1 MNATLPGGIPVPTIA
16 FLAVCWTF
24 LSGVATGSGVLRIKE
39 RQDQIIEIRAKV
51 RHTTVLVLPKT
62 ENILDFVVG
71 DSDYWHLSGAANLA
85 YLKPIATGVRTNVT
99 LVCASGRIYAFLAS
113 EGAESPHLVVRIE
126 RIGGEDGRAAE
137 SPHKPAFVSR
147 SMVEGYQHAARQ
159 ANEAALAAKTDAEA
173 RVDEAKQEA
182 AKTIDQFRSDYPAR
196 LKWPYRLEKRAF
208 ERPFLVEALWHDGR
222 FTYLRCRAQEA
233 PALYELRDGS
243 PSLVSYDLS
252 QDGLYVVRHVLGDG
266 WLAIGKNRAK
276 WRFVDAGLQ
285 P

>member
-1 MNATLPGGIPVPTIA
+1 MNVRLPRGIPVPTVA
-16 FLAVCWTF
+16 FLVVCWTL

-39 RQDQIIEIRAKV
+39 RQDQIIEIRTKV

-62 ENILDFVVG
+62 ENILDFVLG

-85 YLKPIATGVRTNVT
+85 YLKPIATGVGTNVT

-113 EGAESPHLVVRIE
+113 EGADSPHLVVRIE
-126 RIGGEDGRAAE
+126 RTRGGDSRAAE
-137 SPHKPAFVSR
+137 SAHKPAFVSR

-159 ANEAALAAKTDAEA
+159 ASEAALAAKSDAEA
-173 RVDEAKQEA
+173 RVNEAKQEV
-182 AKTIDQFRSDYPAR
+182 AKTIDQFRSTYPGR
-196 LKWPYRLEKRAF
+196 LKWPYRLEQRAF
-208 ERPFLVEALWHDGR
+208 ERPFLVEALWHDGQ

-233 PALYELRDGS
+233 PALYELKDGS
-243 PSLVSYDLS
+243 PSLVSFDLG

-266 WLAIGKNRAK
+266 WLAIGKNKAK
-276 WRFVDAGLQ
+276 WRFVDAGLK

>member
-1 MNATLPGGIPVPTIA
+1 MNATFPGGIPVPTLA
-16 FLAVCWTF
+16 FLAVCWTL
-24 LSGVATGSGVLRIKE
+24 LSGVAAGSGVLRINE
-39 RQDQIIEIRAKV
+39 RQDQIIEIRTKV

-62 ENILDFVVG
+62 ENILDFVLG

-85 YLKPIATGVRTNVT
+85 YLKPTATGVRTNVT

-126 RIGGEDGRAAE
+126 RTAGGDSRAAE
-137 SPHKPAFVSR
+137 SAHKPAFVSR

-173 RVDEAKQEA
+173 RVNEARQEA
-182 AKTIDQFRSDYPAR
+182 AKTIDQFRSNYPAR

-208 ERPFLVEALWHDGR
+208 ERPFLVEALWHDGQ

-233 PALYELRDGS
+233 PALYELKDGS

-266 WLAIGKNRAK
+266 WLAIGKSRAK
-276 WRFVDAGLQ
+276 WRFVDAGD
-285 P
+285 

>member
-1 MNATLPGGIPVPTIA
+1 MNATLLRGSPFFTIV
-16 FLAVCWTF
+16 FLVVCWTL
-24 LSGVATGSGVLRIKE
+24 LSGSATGSGVLRIKE
-39 RQDQIIEIRAKV
+39 RQDHIVEIRAKV

-99 LVCASGRIYAFLAS
+99 LVCASGRIYTFLAN
-113 EGAESPHLVVRIE
+113 EGAESPHLVVRVE
-126 RIGGEDGRAAE
+126 RTGGGDGRAAE
-137 SPHKPAFVSR
+137 SAHRPAFVSR

-159 ANEAALAAKTDAEA
+159 ASEAALAAKSDAEA
-173 RVDEAKQEA
+173 RVNEAKQEA
-182 AKTIDQFRSDYPAR
+182 SKTIDQFRSNYPAR

-208 ERPFLVEALWHDGR
+208 ERPFLVEALWHDGQ

-233 PALYELRDGS
+233 PALYELKDGS
-243 PSLVSYDLS
+243 PSLVSFDLS

-276 WRFVDAGLQ
+276 WRFVDEE
-285 P
+285 PRP

>member
-1 MNATLPGGIPVPTIA
+1 MNATIPRGIPVSAIA
-16 FLAVCWTF
+16 ILVVCWT
-24 LSGVATGSGVLRIKE
+24 LLPGVATGSGVLRIKE
-39 RQDQIIEIRAKV
+39 RQDQIIEIRTKV

-62 ENILDFVVG
+62 ENILDFVLG

-99 LVCASGRIYAFLAS
+99 LVCASGQIYAFLAS

-126 RIGGEDGRAAE
+126 RTGGGDGRAAE
-137 SPHKPAFVSR
+137 SPHRPAFVSR

-159 ANEAALAAKTDAEA
+159 ANEAALTAKTDAES
-173 RVDEAKQEA
+173 RVNEAKQAA
-182 AKTIDQFRSDYPAR
+182 AKTIDRFRSNYPAR

-208 ERPFLVEALWHDGR
+208 ERPFLVEALWHDGQ

-233 PALYELRDGS
+233 PALYELKDGS

>member
-1 MNATLPGGIPVPTIA
+1 MNATLPRGIPVPIIA
-16 FLAVCWTF
+16 FLVFCWM
-24 LSGVATGSGVLRIKE
+24 LLAGVAAGSGVLRIKE
-39 RQDQIIEIRAKV
+39 RQDQIIQIRTKV

-113 EGAESPHLVVRIE
+113 EGSESPHLVVRIE
-126 RIGGEDGRAAE
+126 RTGGGHGRADE

-173 RVDEAKQEA
+173 RVNEAKQA
-182 AKTIDQFRSDYPAR
+182 ATKTIDQFRSDYPAR

-208 ERPFLVEALWHDGR
+208 ERPFLVEALWHDGQ

-233 PALYELRDGS
+233 PALYELKDGS

-276 WRFVDAGLQ
+276 WRFLDAGLQ

>member
-1 MNATLPGGIPVPTIA
+1 MKATIPRGIPVPAIA
-16 FLAVCWTF
+16 ILVACWTL
-24 LSGVATGSGVLRIKE
+24 LSDVATGSGVLRIKE
-39 RQDQIIEIRAKV
+39 RQDQIIEIRTKV
-51 RHTTVLVLPKT
+51 RHTSVLVLPKS

-85 YLKPIATGVRTNVT
+85 YLKPIATGVRTNVA
-99 LVCASGRIYAFLAS
+99 LVCASGRIYAFLAI
-113 EGAESPHLVVRIE
+113 EGAEPPHLVVRIE
-126 RIGGEDGRAAE
+126 RTESRDGRGAE
-137 SPHKPAFVSR
+137 SAHKPAFISR

-173 RVDEAKQEA
+173 RVNEAKQEA
-182 AKTIDQFRSDYPAR
+182 TKTIDQFRSSYPAR

-208 ERPFLVEALWHDGR
+208 ERPFLVEALWHDGQ

-233 PALYELRDGS
+233 PALYELKDGS

-266 WLAIGKNRAK
+266 WLAIGKKRAK
-276 WRFVDAGLQ
+276 WRFVEAGLG

>member
-1 MNATLPGGIPVPTIA
+1 MNATLPGGIPFPTIA
-16 FLAVCWTF
+16 ILAVCWTL
-24 LSGVATGSGVLRIKE
+24 LSDVASGSGVLRIKE

-85 YLKPIATGVRTNVT
+85 YLKPIATGVRTNLT

-126 RIGGEDGRAAE
+126 RTGGGDGRAAE

-159 ANEAALAAKTDAEA
+159 ANEAALAAKSDAEA
-173 RVDEAKQEA
+173 RVNEAEQKA
-182 AKTIDQFRSDYPAR
+182 AKTIDQFRSNYPAR

-208 ERPFLVEALWHDGR
+208 ERPFLVEALWHDGQ

-233 PALYELRDGS
+233 PALYELKDGS
-243 PSLVSYDLS
+243 PSLVSYDLN

-276 WRFVDAGLQ
+276 WRFVDVGLQ

>member
-1 MNATLPGGIPVPTIA
+1 MNVRLPADIQGPTVA
-16 FLAVCWTF
+16 LLVVCWT
-24 LSGVATGSGVLRIKE
+24 LLGEVAAGSGVLRVKE
-39 RQDQIIEIRAKV
+39 REDQIIEIRTKV

-99 LVCASGRIYAFLAS
+99 LVCASGQIYAFLAS
-113 EGAESPHLVVRIE
+113 EGANSPHLVVRIE
-126 RIGGEDGRAAE
+126 RTPGTDRRAAE

-159 ANEAALAAKTDAEA
+159 ATEAALAAKSDAEA
-173 RVDEAKQEA
+173 RVDEATQEA
-182 AKTIDQFRSDYPAR
+182 AKTIDQFRSAYPAR

-208 ERPFLVEALWHDGR
+208 ERPFLVEALWHDGQ

-233 PALYELRDGS
+233 PALYELKDGS
-243 PSLVSYDLS
+243 PSLVAYDLS
-252 QDGLYVVRHVLGDG
+252 DNGLYVVRHVLGDG

>member
-1 MNATLPGGIPVPTIA
+1 MNARLPGRIPAPTVA
-16 FLAVCWTF
+16 LLAACWTL

-39 RQDQIIEIRAKV
+39 RQDQIVEIRTKI

-99 LVCASGRIYAFLAS
+99 LVCASGRIYAFVAS

-126 RIGGEDGRAAE
+126 RIGGGAGRAAE

-147 SMVEGYQHAARQ
+147 TMVEGYQHAARQ
-159 ANEAALAAKTDAEA
+159 ASEAALAAKTDAEA
-173 RVDEAKQEA
+173 RVNEAKQEA
-182 AKTIDQFRSDYPAR
+182 VKTIDQFRSAYPAR

-208 ERPFLVEALWHDGR
+208 ERPFLVEALWHDGQ

-233 PALYELRDGS
+233 PALYEFKDGS

-266 WLAIGKNRAK
+266 WLAIGKNKAK

>member
-1 MNATLPGGIPVPTIA
+1 MNAALPMGIPFPTIA
-16 FLAVCWTF
+16 FLVVCWTL
-24 LSGVATGSGVLRIKE
+24 LSGIATGSGVLRINE

-62 ENILDFVVG
+62 ENILDYVVG

-99 LVCASGRIYAFLAS
+99 LVCASGRIYTFLAS

-126 RIGGEDGRAAE
+126 RTGGGYGHAAE

-147 SMVEGYQHAARQ
+147 SMVEGYQYAARQ
-159 ANEAALAAKTDAEA
+159 ANEAALAAKSDAEA
-173 RVDEAKQEA
+173 RVNEAKQEA
-182 AKTIDQFRSDYPAR
+182 AKTIDQFRSSYPAR

-208 ERPFLVEALWHDGR
+208 ERPFLVEALWHDGQ
-222 FTYLRCRAQEA
+222 FTYLRCQAQES
-233 PALYELRDGS
+233 PALYELKDGS
-243 PSLVSYDLS
+243 PNLVSYDLS

-266 WLAIGKNRAK
+266 WLAIGNNKAK

>member
-1 MNATLPGGIPVPTIA
+1 MSAALLRGIPFSTFA
-16 FLAVCWTF
+16 FLVACWT
-24 LSGVATGSGVLRIKE
+24 LLPGVATGSGVLRIKE
-39 RQDQIIEIRAKV
+39 RQDQIVEIRTKV
-51 RHTTVLVLPKT
+51 RHTSVLVLPKT

-126 RIGGEDGRAAE
+126 RSGGGDGRAADA
-137 SPHKPAFVSR
+137 PHKPAFVSR

-159 ANEAALAAKTDAEA
+159 ASEAALAAKSDAET
-173 RVDEAKQEA
+173 RVNEAKQEA

-208 ERPFLVEALWHDGR
+208 ERPFLVEALWHDGQ

-233 PALYELRDGS
+233 PALYELKDGS

-266 WLAIGKNRAK
+266 WLAIGKSRAK
-276 WRFVDAGLQ
+276 WRFVDAGLR

>member
-1 MNATLPGGIPVPTIA
+1 MNATRPGGIPLPAIA
-16 FLAVCWTF
+16 FLAVWWALLT
-24 LSGVATGSGVLRIKE
+24 GVANGSGVLRIKE

-126 RIGGEDGRAAE
+126 RTGGGDGRAAE
-137 SPHKPAFVSR
+137 APHKPAFVSR

-159 ANEAALAAKTDAEA
+159 ANEAALAAKSDAEA
-173 RVDEAKQEA
+173 RVNEARQKA
-182 AKTIDQFRSDYPAR
+182 AKTIDQFRSNYPAR

-208 ERPFLVEALWHDGR
+208 ERPFLVEALWHDGQ

-233 PALYELRDGS
+233 PALYELKDGS
-243 PSLVSYDLS
+243 PSLVSYDLN

-276 WRFVDAGLQ
+276 WRFVDVGLQ